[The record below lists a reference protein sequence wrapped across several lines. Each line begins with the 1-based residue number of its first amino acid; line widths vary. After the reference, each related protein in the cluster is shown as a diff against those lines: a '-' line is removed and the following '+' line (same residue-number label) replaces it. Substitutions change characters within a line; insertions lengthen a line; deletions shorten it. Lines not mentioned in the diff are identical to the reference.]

1 MHPSKSTAA
10 ALLVMLATSASADT
24 ILGAKRAVVNSG
36 GPGTGRLADTFNQ
49 AGLFYPYV
57 SGETDFDRYIASN
70 PAHSG
75 AGGRW
80 FSGPGGGASV
90 TYDLGTT
97 HTIRAVALWNEDH
110 YGIGAFNVLYSTD
123 GVSFV
128 TLLSG
133 KLPSNN
139 PAGINYAPDVY
150 GFSPTSM
157 RYVRID
163 MFACPQAGA
172 KFPLCGLGEIAFAAV
187 APGQRGAAAYEPDKR
202 GLFEQGA
209 HTIAILQRRV
219 NSWWAP

>member
-1 MHPSKSTAA
+1 MHRSKMAAA
-10 ALLVMLATSASADT
+10 ALLAMLGASASADT
-24 ILGAKRAVVNSG
+24 ILGAKKAVVSSG
-36 GPGTGRLADTFNQ
+36 GPGTGRLADTYNQ

-57 SGETDFDRYIASN
+57 SGETDFDHYIASN

-80 FSGPGGGASV
+80 FSGAGGAASV
-90 TYDLGTT
+90 TYDLAAT
-97 HTIRAVALWNEDH
+97 HTIRALALWNEDH

-123 GVSFV
+123 GVFFV
-128 TLLSG
+128 PLLTG
-133 KLPSNN
+133 KLPTNN

-150 GFSPTSM
+150 GFRPTSM

-187 APGQRGAAAYEPDKR
+187 APGQRGAAAYQPAKR
-202 GLFEQGA
+202 RLFEQGA
-209 HTIAILQRRV
+209 HAIVTLQHRV
-219 NSWWAP
+219 TSWWAR